1 MFGFSDMDGNSWSS
15 RFGSLLCYNSV
26 VLKVEPQ
33 YFEYFYAD
41 LKPWSHYIPIKN
53 DLSDLHEN
61 VEWAL
66 DPKNE
71 AAVKDIITA
80 ANQWCTHSLI
90 PQELAADVLDIW
102 ESYVRLLDRGD
113 KDWQKE
119 WEKKRE
125 EMFASSRLDMQ
136 QLEE

>member
-1 MFGFSDMDGNSWSS
+1 MDGNSWSS

-26 VLKVEPQ
+26 VIKIEPQ

-41 LKPWSHYIPIKN
+41 LKPWSHYIPVKN
-53 DLSDLHEN
+53 DLSDLDEN
-61 VEWAL
+61 IQWAL

-80 ANQWCTHSLI
+80 ANQWCAHSLI
-90 PQELAADVLDIW
+90 PAELASDVLDIW
-102 ESYVRLLDRGD
+102 ESYVRLLNRGD
-113 KDWQKE
+113 KDWQQE
-119 WEKKRE
+119 WNKKRDD
-125 EMFASSRLDMQ
+125 MFASSTLEMH